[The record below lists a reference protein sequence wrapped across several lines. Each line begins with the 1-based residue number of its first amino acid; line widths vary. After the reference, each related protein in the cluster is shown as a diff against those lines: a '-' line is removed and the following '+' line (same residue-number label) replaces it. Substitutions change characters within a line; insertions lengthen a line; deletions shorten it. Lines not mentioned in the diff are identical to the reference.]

1 MHVVHPRDIWLI
13 YYYRRSILKDIC
25 CEVNWLLLIQCPWHA
40 SAMRLIIQQYN
51 EIEGSFQTKVK
62 NFLPHRSL
70 FLSTQQ
76 SLSFVKSTHTRE
88 LNRWRKKCVKQQ
100 KNSHRFQNEIFYVIY
115 CSVDQTSFSKI
126 AKEQRMTFPFPALF
140 KREREWTISRLR
152 VVPFFLHDDGM
163 KSEESS
169 NQPHKNS
176 FVIQEIV

>member
-13 YYYRRSILKDIC
+13 YYYRRSILKYIC

-40 SAMRLIIQQYN
+40 STMRLIIQQYN

-70 FLSTQQ
+70 FLSTQR

-140 KREREWTISRLR
+140 KRERVNHFEITCCSL
-152 VVPFFLHDDGM
+152 L
-163 KSEESS
+163 SS
-169 NQPHKNS
+169 WWWDE
-176 FVIQEIV
+176 VWREL